1 MMLAKFLQRSC
12 KTSKNMES
20 IKSSSLKSKEEVTN
34 DLKEILELVND
45 GKEGYQSAAEATENP
60 ELKALFSKLSGE
72 RIVYAAEL
80 KEHIALH
87 GADAENDNGGILG
100 GLHRTWLTIKKAL
113 SSKEDQA
120 ILSAIT
126 TGERA
131 AIEKYEACIADYAD
145 HADHLKL
152 LTEQR
157 DGIKA
162 ALADIE
168 VRIAQQN
175 N

>member
-1 MMLAKFLQRSC
+1 
-12 KTSKNMES
+12 MET
-20 IKSSSLKSKEEVTN
+20 IKASSLKSKELVTN

-45 GKEGYQSAAEATENP
+45 GKEGYQAAAEATDTA
-60 ELKALFSKLSGE
+60 ELQAIFSRLAGE

-87 GADAENDNGGILG
+87 DEDAGNEHGGILG
-100 GLHRTWLTIKKAL
+100 DLHRAWLTVKQTF
-113 SSKEDQA
+113 SSKDDHA
-120 ILSAIT
+120 ILVAIT

-131 AIEKYEACIADYAD
+131 AIEKYDECIADYAD

-162 ALADIE
+162 ALTEIE
-168 VRIAQQN
+168 RLIVQYAK
-175 N
+175 

>member
-1 MMLAKFLQRSC
+1 
-12 KTSKNMES
+12 MEN
-20 IKSSSLKSKEEVTN
+20 IKSSSLKTKQEVSD

-60 ELKALFSKLSGE
+60 DLKALFARLSGE

-87 GADAENDNGGILG
+87 GEEAANQSGGILG
-100 GLHRTWLTIKKAL
+100 GLHRTWLTIKQVL
-113 SSKEDQA
+113 SGKEDKA
-120 ILSAIT
+120 ILTAIT
-126 TGERA
+126 TGERV
-131 AIEKYEACIADYAD
+131 AIEKYDACIADYAD
-145 HADHLKL
+145 HADHLSL

-162 ALADIE
+162 ALAEIE
-168 VRIAQQN
+168 RQIVKYN

>member
-1 MMLAKFLQRSC
+1 M
-12 KTSKNMES
+12 
-20 IKSSSLKSKEEVTN
+20 
-34 DLKEILELVND
+34 
-45 GKEGYQSAAEATENP
+45 
-60 ELKALFSKLSGE
+60 
-72 RIVYAAEL
+72 YAAEL

-87 GADAENDNGGILG
+87 GEDAENDNGGILG
-100 GLHRTWLTIKKAL
+100 GLHRTWLTIKQAL

-120 ILSAIT
+120 ILGAIT

-131 AIEKYEACIADYAD
+131 AIEKYEECIADYAD

-162 ALADIE
+162 ALAEIE
-168 VRIAQQN
+168 VRIVQQN